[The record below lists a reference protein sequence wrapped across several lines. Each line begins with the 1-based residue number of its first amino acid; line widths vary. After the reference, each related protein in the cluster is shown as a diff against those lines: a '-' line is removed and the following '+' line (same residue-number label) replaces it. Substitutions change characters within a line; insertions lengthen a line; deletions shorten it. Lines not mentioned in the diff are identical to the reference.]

1 MSFDSDGKNLGGRPH
16 MNLTES
22 QIRYA
27 MANTYSN
34 RGAARF
40 LNVSINTYLKY
51 AEQYVDSETGLNLR
65 DLHKQKIKPQKARA
79 TKGDRRLY
87 DNGYKEKLED
97 ILAGLYPDYQPRPLR
112 KRLFA
117 SGIIPMECSSCGWN
131 ECRVSDDNY
140 PLYIAFHDG
149 NWRNKRL
156 ENMYLLCF
164 NCYFC
169 QLGSLG
175 ARFQGIS
182 YGQKCRRNRLKRE
195 EKERLKRENPDVSG
209 TSG

>member
-65 DLHKQKIKPQKARA
+65 DLHKQKIKPQKARC
-79 TKGDRRLY
+79 
-87 DNGYKEKLED
+87 
-97 ILAGLYPDYQPRPLR
+97 ILHFMTVTG
-112 KRLFA
+112 
-117 SGIIPMECSSCGWN
+117 GIK
-131 ECRVSDDNY
+131 D
-140 PLYIAFHDG
+140 
-149 NWRNKRL
+149 
-156 ENMYLLCF
+156 
-164 NCYFC
+164 
-169 QLGSLG
+169 
-175 ARFQGIS
+175 
-182 YGQKCRRNRLKRE
+182 
-195 EKERLKRENPDVSG
+195 
-209 TSG
+209 